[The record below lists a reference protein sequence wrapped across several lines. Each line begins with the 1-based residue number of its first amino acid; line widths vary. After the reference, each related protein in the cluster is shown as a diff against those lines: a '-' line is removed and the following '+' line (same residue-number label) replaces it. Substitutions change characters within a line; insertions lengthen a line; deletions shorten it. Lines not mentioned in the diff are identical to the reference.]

1 MGRED
6 ALVVATVVY
15 EEPGTTESTADT
27 VSCCPVTSKETVR
40 DVKVSEH
47 LTSVQTAQVTQLP
60 EWYKDVWTDKPGLTA
75 WQSSKCD

>member
-27 VSCCPVTSKETVR
+27 VSCCPVTSEETVQ

-47 LTSVQTAQVTQLP
+47 LTSVQTA
-60 EWYKDVWTDKPGLTA
+60 
-75 WQSSKCD
+75 